1 LPSAF
6 VRKLSAFTRLSDEDK
21 QLLLRVVNERSR
33 KVAAG
38 CNVSREGDVTR
49 AITIIE
55 AGWAVQYR
63 SLDDGRRQ
71 ILTLMLPGDIF
82 DLNILLL
89 DRMDYSVVT
98 KTGAQISEIS
108 VEGFD
113 ALMGGHPRVRQA
125 LWWEQLV
132 QHSIQKEWTINLGQ
146 RTAYER
152 MAHLFCEVFTRLRI
166 VGLTDSTS
174 CDFPLTQNDLGEIA
188 GLSPVHV
195 NRTLQALRAGRIA
208 ELAAVDRAVGDGRG
222 PVDAR
227 KRAELSHV
235 HGDFRAREQH
245 RCLGAERLL
254 EVCGRHRSELCLPG
268 FDQSRG
274 LAGGGLQNLLRDE
287 QRARLENG
295 HQDGDQRQR
304 DERKL
309 DRRRSG
315 LVPQKVSRFRES

>member
-1 LPSAF
+1 VNGSRVSNITVSGIVREILLRALNERCAPAFAAQAVCELSSLPSAF

-38 CNVSREGDVTR
+38 CNVSNEGDVTR

-195 NRTLQALRAGRIA
+195 NRTLQALRADGLVELERRTLSIPDFPALA
-208 ELAAVDRAVGDGRG
+208 EAGLFDPAYLHLGGVG
-222 PVDAR
+222 
-227 KRAELSHV
+227 
-235 HGDFRAREQH
+235 QH
-245 RCLGAERLL
+245 LGA
-254 EVCGRHRSELCLPG
+254 
-268 FDQSRG
+268 
-274 LAGGGLQNLLRDE
+274 N
-287 QRARLENG
+287 
-295 HQDGDQRQR
+295 
-304 DERKL
+304 
-309 DRRRSG
+309 
-315 LVPQKVSRFRES
+315 